1 MARGTSYFED
11 DVTWS
16 ERLEAVFASENPDS
30 FARANFESLQTTAQD
45 EITGV
50 RMVVNIPA
58 DALLNFLRSK
68 RYLNAYSRPVVG
80 GKAREPSPMRMQI
93 DEWLGFDAPEEHYF
107 GAVAMGGTGVRF
119 YGEYCMVLRA
129 EAVPAETRVFDR
141 NSYDLA
147 RPPFAEREDKQRL
160 VRILGGTWGTD
171 LVSLTMMKLL
181 ASMRDVPWLVTLG
194 TISDEILHDEE
205 FIEVHL
211 RGEFGPGDIEE
222 IRQAPEDESVA
233 LDIEHRYRAGAMPT
247 TEEMLW
253 RGRKMLV
260 ASAIAEER
268 IEGEDGTPTRH
279 MRSRVVVTSG
289 RGNRWR

>member
-1 MARGTSYFED
+1 MDQGTSYFQED
-11 DVTWS
+11 VSWPD
-16 ERLEAVFASENPDS
+16 RLQALFETENEES

-80 GKAREPSPMRMQI
+80 GKPRQPSPMRMQI
-93 DEWLGFDAPEEHYF
+93 DEWLGFDAPEAHYF

-129 EAVPAETRVFDR
+129 EAVSPETRVFDR

-147 RPPFAEREDKQRL
+147 RPPFAEIEDKQRI
-160 VRILGGTWGTD
+160 VRTLGGSWGED
-171 LVSLTMMKLL
+171 LVSLVMMKLL
-181 ASMRDVPWLVTLG
+181 ASMRDVPWLITLG

-211 RGEFGPGDIEE
+211 RGEFSPDDIEE

-260 ASAIAEER
+260 ASAIAEPV
-268 IEGEDGTPTRH
+268 EGEDGTPKRRV
-279 MRSRVVVTSG
+279 RSRVVVTAG